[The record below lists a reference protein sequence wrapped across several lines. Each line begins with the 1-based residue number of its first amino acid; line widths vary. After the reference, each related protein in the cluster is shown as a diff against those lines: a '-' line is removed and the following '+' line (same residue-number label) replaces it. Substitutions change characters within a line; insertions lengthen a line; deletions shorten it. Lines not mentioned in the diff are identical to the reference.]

1 MARSYLPDNIKRY
14 VPAAIAVVLTAIFLF
29 LGLSRL
35 DLVDTSFLTRVEFL
49 WLDQKFRLRNYQ
61 PPGNEVVMVGI
72 DDKTLD
78 RYGSFRV
85 FQRDKFATL
94 IDNISAAKPKVI
106 GFDITFQDVTNAEN
120 DQKFAD
126 AVQRAGN
133 VVMGVYL
140 QLRSNTAERREAT
153 ELTPDLINLVVDKE
167 VFPAELAGPTG
178 QTQPKKPNE
187 IQNQRL
193 DDIIQGKDLQLAIP
207 ELLKA
212 CASFGFVNFHRDIE
226 GSLRYQPQFIE
237 YQGRLWPSLDIQLAR
252 RYLDALSPIVEIVD
266 HNISQVQIG
275 SYRLQTDKFGRYM
288 LNFDGPS
295 GWHQMVSMVDV
306 MDGKVPADTFKNKI
320 VVIGSPAVG
329 LSDIVTSPYDPQL
342 PAMELHANVI
352 ENFIHQN
359 FIYRTGTAKIVDV
372 LLIIFFGVVLGLYL
386 PKLNA
391 SRSVFYTVLLLVTFT
406 TLNILSFLMLRWV
419 LSFVYPGLALV
430 VTSGSMISYKYFT
443 EEREKKR
450 TRSTFQYYLDR
461 HVIEQVMNQPELL
474 KLGGEKRDLT
484 VLFSDI
490 RGFTSFSEKMAPAE
504 VVQFLNQYFDKMTG
518 VIFKHKGT
526 LDKLIGDAVMCFW
539 GHPIETK
546 DHAVRGVITALE
558 MIQGVEDL
566 RGVLVLPGGAKFEIG
581 IGLNTGPMVVG
592 NMGSQSRFSYTVMGD
607 NVNLGSRL
615 ESLNKY
621 YGTRI
626 IISDSTFDAVKDMV
640 HCRQL
645 DTIQVKGKSQSVTI
659 YEPIG
664 MKRLEFERRKE
675 DRRGPLTPAKKIKR
689 TLVLLRQGERRLEE
703 RRLGSERIIVKPE
716 QIEIASMYE
725 HALALYRKGDFDA
738 AEMGFD
744 HVLTLKP
751 GDGPSRLM
759 KSRIAKYR
767 TEYAGDE
774 SHFDPVYKFDE
785 K

>member
-1 MARSYLPDNIKRY
+1 MARSFLPASIKKRI
-14 VPAAIAVVLTAIFLF
+14 PSFIAVILTALF
-29 LGLSRL
+29 LVLGFDRR
-35 DLVDTSFLTRVEFL
+35 DLVDTGFLTRIEFL
-49 WLDQKFRLRNYQ
+49 WMDQKFKTRGPQ
-61 PPGNEVVMVGI
+61 PPGNEVVMVAF

-78 RYGSFRV
+78 RYGSFRL
-85 FQRDKFATL
+85 FERDKIAEL
-94 IDNISAAKPKVI
+94 IDRLSTAKPKVI
-106 GFDITFQDVTNAEN
+106 GFDIVYPDRTTPEN

-126 AVQRAGN
+126 AIQRAGN
-133 VVMGVYL
+133 VVLGIDL
-140 QLRSNTAERREAT
+140 PLKSNAAERREAT
-153 ELTPDLINLVVDKE
+153 PLTPELMNLVVEKE
-167 VFPAELAGPTG
+167 VFPAEHADQSTAGNLNGTIQGEKLA
-178 QTQPKKPNE
+178 E
-187 IQNQRL
+187 V
-193 DDIIQGKDLQLAIP
+193 IQGKDLQLAIP
-207 ELLKA
+207 ELIKA
-212 CASFGFVNFHRDIE
+212 CASFGFVNFHRDVD

-252 RYLDALSPIVEIVD
+252 RYLNALSPTVEISNG
-266 HNISQVQIG
+266 NITQVQIG
-275 SYRLQTDKFGRYM
+275 QYTLQTDRFGRYM
-288 LNFDGPS
+288 LNFDGPRF
-295 GWHQMVSMVDV
+295 WHQMISMVDV
-306 MDGKVPADTFKNKI
+306 MDGSVSPDVFKDKI

-329 LSDIVTSPYDPQL
+329 LTDIVTSPFDPNL

-359 FIYRTGTAKIVDV
+359 YLYRTEPTKFLDLA
-372 LLIIFFGVVLGLYL
+372 LIAFFGILLGIYL
-386 PKLNA
+386 PRMSA
-391 SRSVFYTVLLLVTFT
+391 TFSVFYVLFLLVLFT
-406 TLNILSFLMLRWV
+406 TLNIVSFIWFHWV

-443 EEREKKR
+443 EEKEKKR
-450 TRSTFQYYLDR
+450 TRSAFQYYLDQN
-461 HVIEQVMNQPELL
+461 VIEQVMNQPEML
-474 KLGGEKRDLT
+474 KLGGEKRELT

-490 RGFTSFSEKMAPAE
+490 RGFTSFSEKMAPDE
-504 VVQFLNQYFDKMTG
+504 VVHFLNQYFDKMTAI
-518 VIFKHKGT
+518 IFSNKGT

-558 MIQGVEDL
+558 MIDGVDDL
-566 RGVLVLPGGAKFEIG
+566 RGVLVLPGGARFEIG

-592 NMGSQSRFSYTVMGD
+592 NMGSQSRLSYTVMGD

-621 YGTRI
+621 YGTKI
-626 IISDSTFDAVKDMV
+626 IISDTTFQAVHDKV
-640 HCRQL
+640 YCRQL
-645 DTIQVKGKSQSVTI
+645 DTIQVKGKSQAVTI
-659 YEPIG
+659 YEPLG
-664 MKRLEFERRKE
+664 LKPTEFERRRSE
-675 DRRGPLTPAKKIKR
+675 RRGRLTTWKKIKR
-689 TLVLLRQGERRLEE
+689 AIVLMQYGERRRGP
-703 RRLGSERIIVKPE
+703 RRLGSDRIVVKPE

-774 SHFDPVYKFDE
+774 AHFDPVYKFDE